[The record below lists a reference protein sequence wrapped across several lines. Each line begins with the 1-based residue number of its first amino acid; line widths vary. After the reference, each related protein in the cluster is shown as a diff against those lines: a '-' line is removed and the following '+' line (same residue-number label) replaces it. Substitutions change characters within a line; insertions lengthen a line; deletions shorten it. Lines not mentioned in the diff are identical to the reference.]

1 MYVSG
6 CISNK
11 LDPEQKTYS
20 VGLYNDR
27 PILTKNV
34 TDNEGNDKVERMSYL
49 YAVSTYR
56 AQINDEDVDKAYTMM
71 GDAKRV
77 KHFYALLL

>member
-1 MYVSG
+1 MYFSG
-6 CISNK
+6 CILNK

-20 VGLYNDR
+20 VGLHNDR
-27 PILTKNV
+27 PILTKNA
-34 TDNEGNDKVERMSYL
+34 TDNEGNVKVERMSYL

-71 GDAKRV
+71 GDTKRAQ
-77 KHFYALLL
+77 HCYALLL